1 MTDSDFMLV
10 DKKQMRNAFQRAAG
24 SYDAAAVLQREIA
37 DRMLAR
43 LALIKL
49 VPARILDAGCGTG
62 YCTRALA
69 QRYPRAQVVGLD
81 IAAAMTTRAQADH
94 GARFSLRRWRR
105 RDHYICG
112 DAESLPLASD
122 SVDMVFSNLAV
133 QWCDPQAVF
142 AEFRRVLRP
151 GGLLMFT
158 SFGPDTLREL
168 RNAWAVVDDAPHVHG
183 FIDMHDLGD
192 ALMRTQ
198 FAEPVMDMEHITLTY
213 ADVLSVMRDLKAIG
227 AHNVARGRS
236 LGLLGKQRYARFVAA
251 YESAR
256 LTSGRI
262 PATYEVVY
270 GHAWAPLVDSGRGVP
285 RTDGVVRIPIER
297 IRRRGY
303 P

>member
-1 MTDSDFMLV
+1 MKRAWFVAGTDTGVGKTHVSCGL
-10 DKKQMRNAFQRAAG
+10 
-24 SYDAAAVLQREIA
+24 LQ
-37 DRMLAR
+37 
-43 LALIKL
+43 
-49 VPARILDAGCGTG
+49 
-62 YCTRALA
+62 ALA
-69 QRYPRAQVVGLD
+69 CRGRTVAGMKPVASGCHVS
-81 IAAAMTTRAQADH
+81 AD
-94 GARFSLRRWRR
+94 G
-105 RDHYICG
+105 
-112 DAESLPLASD
+112 
-122 SVDMVFSNLAV
+122 
-133 QWCDPQAVF
+133 
-142 AEFRRVLRP
+142 
-151 GGLLMFT
+151 
-158 SFGPDTLREL
+158 L